1 MADSVTALASII
13 QIAVAPVFL
22 LAGIAGFLNVMSG
35 RLGRIVDRA
44 RVLERRVNTFSD
56 ADKLALASR
65 ELRTLWRRVKIINWS
80 IGMCT
85 ASALMVCVVVVSLF
99 IGDFLAIHIET
110 FVVVAFVLGLLL
122 LIVALVLFLKEVQLA
137 TRVLVAG
144 LEYSE

>member
-1 MADSVTALASII
+1 M
-13 QIAVAPVFL
+13 
-22 LAGIAGFLNVMSG
+22 
-35 RLGRIVDRA
+35 
-44 RVLERRVNTFSD
+44 LERRANTFSD
-56 ADKLALASR
+56 EHKLALASR
-65 ELRTLWRRVKIINWS
+65 ELRTLWRRVRIINWS

-85 ASALMVCVVVVSLF
+85 ASALMVCIVVVSLF

-110 FVVVAFVLGLLL
+110 FVVVTFVLGLLL

>member
-1 MADSVTALASII
+1 
-13 QIAVAPVFL
+13 
-22 LAGIAGFLNVMSG
+22 MS
-35 RLGRIVDRA
+35 RA
-44 RVLERRVNTFSD
+44 RVLERRVNTVSD
-56 ADKLALASR
+56 DTRLAIVSR

-110 FVVVAFVLGLLL
+110 FVVITFVLGLLL

-144 LEYSE
+144 LEYGD